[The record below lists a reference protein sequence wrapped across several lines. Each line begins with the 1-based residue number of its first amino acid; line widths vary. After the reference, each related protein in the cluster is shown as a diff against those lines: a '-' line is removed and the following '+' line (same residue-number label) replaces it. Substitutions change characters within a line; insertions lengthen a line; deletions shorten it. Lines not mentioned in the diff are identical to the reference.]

1 VIIVKKKTEENRR
14 KFLGARIDDR
24 LLKYINEYTS
34 TYNISNSELIRN
46 ALRYYLKYAQK
57 AKMNTSYVEPMIILT
72 KRDFN
77 FLIDKLN
84 DEQIKDL
91 ARQDYETLL
100 MGIKKYSRK
109 MGIKNLDPIDFGLN
123 NLIQTLVRDVLNYD
137 AQNFLEHV
145 KYAFDQKKQILTIG
159 GTHSISKKF
168 SKQLKYFMEFI
179 MKPYSYELIEEII
192 QENRIYLKFMHK
204 KKNSASI

>member
-1 VIIVKKKTEENRR
+1 MIIVKKKTEENRG

-24 LLKYINEYTS
+24 LLEYISEYTS
-34 TYNISNSELIRN
+34 TYNISNSDLIRN

-57 AKMNTSYVEPMIILT
+57 AKLNTSYVEPIIILT
-72 KRDFN
+72 KRDFG

-84 DEQIKDL
+84 DEQIKVL
-91 ARQDYETLL
+91 AKQTYESVL
-100 MGIKKYSRK
+100 MGIKKYSQK
-109 MGIKNLDPIDFGLN
+109 MGINNLDPIDFGLN
-123 NLIQTLVRDVLNYD
+123 NLIQSLVRDILNYD

-168 SKQLKYFMEFI
+168 SKLLKYFMEFI
-179 MKPYSYELIEEII
+179 MKPYSYELKQEII
-192 QENRIYLKFMHK
+192 EENRIYLKFIHR
-204 KKNSASI
+204 KKN